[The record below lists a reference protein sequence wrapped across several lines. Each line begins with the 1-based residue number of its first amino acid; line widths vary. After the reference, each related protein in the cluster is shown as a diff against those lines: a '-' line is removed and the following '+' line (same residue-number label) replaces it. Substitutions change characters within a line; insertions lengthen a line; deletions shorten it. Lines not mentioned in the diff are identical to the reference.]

1 MDTKL
6 KSFTCDK
13 IHLMMIILTEVG
25 ALTQSTCSGGHCH
38 LPWPLYRYIWTD
50 VYILSLPQERTR
62 FVTLIK
68 HRQSVE

>member
-25 ALTQSTCSGGHCH
+25 ALLQKAPVLEYTATLLRS
-38 LPWPLYRYIWTD
+38 LYHRYIWTD
-50 VYILSLPQERTR
+50 VYILSLPSRENQ
-62 FVTLIK
+62 IW
-68 HRQSVE
+68 